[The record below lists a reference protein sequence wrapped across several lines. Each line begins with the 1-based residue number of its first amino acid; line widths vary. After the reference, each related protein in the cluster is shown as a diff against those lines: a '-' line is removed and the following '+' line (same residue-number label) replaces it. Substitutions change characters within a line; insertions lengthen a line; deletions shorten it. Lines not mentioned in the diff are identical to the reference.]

1 MQQAEGILIRRYLWS
16 DTSFITT
23 WLTPHAGKL
32 RLMAKG
38 ARRPK
43 SSFAGKVDLFYHA
56 EIGYV
61 SARGTS
67 TLHTLSEVRLVA
79 PFDAGSVP
87 CANVFLLG
95 YFAELV
101 DLCTEGGNASPEL
114 FDLLL
119 RAVEHLRKKPAT
131 ARALGHF
138 ETELCRV
145 LGIIEERKPA
155 LGVLAAYCG
164 KVPESRAAAVQLLAT
179 Q

>member
-1 MQQAEGILIRRYLWS
+1 MQQAEGILIRRYVWS
-16 DTSFITT
+16 DTSYITT

-61 SARGTS
+61 HARGAG
-67 TLHTLSEVRLVA
+67 TLHTLSEVRLVM
-79 PFDAGSVP
+79 PFDAASVP
-87 CANVFLLG
+87 CSNVFLLG

-119 RAVEHLRKKPAT
+119 RSVGYP
-131 ARALGHF
+131 
-138 ETELCRV
+138 
-145 LGIIEERKPA
+145 
-155 LGVLAAYCG
+155 
-164 KVPESRAAAVQLLAT
+164 
-179 Q
+179 

>member
-1 MQQAEGILIRRYLWS
+1 MQQAEGILIRRYVWS
-16 DTSFITT
+16 DTSYITT

-61 SARGTS
+61 HARGAG
-67 TLHTLSEVRLVA
+67 TLHTLSEVRLVM
-79 PFDAGSVP
+79 PFDAASVP
-87 CANVFLLG
+87 CSNVFLLG

-119 RAVEHLRKKPAT
+119 RAVEYLRKKPAT

-164 KVPESRAAAVQLLAT
+164 KVAESRAAAVQLLAT